1 MTDNPIP
8 NETGSSAFARV
19 RFNNSY
25 ARLPGHFYARLNP
38 VPVKQPSL
46 VRFNHELADELGL
59 DAETLQG
66 DGSMA
71 VFAGNRIPNHHAE
84 PLAQAYAGHQ
94 FGHFVPQLG
103 DGRAIL
109 LGEVMDR
116 NGKRRDI
123 QLKGSGRTPFSRG
136 GDGRAALGPVIREYI
151 VSEAMHA
158 LEVPTTRSL
167 AAVTTGEPVFRET
180 PLPGAILTRVAA
192 SHVRVGTF
200 EYFAARHDTE
210 AVRLLADYVIKRHYP
225 DAKDA
230 ANPYLALLEM
240 VGEAQ
245 TLLVAKWLHMG
256 FIHGVMNTD
265 NMTVS
270 GETIDYGPCAF
281 MDAYDPATVFSSIDQ
296 FGRYAYGNQGNIAQW
311 NLLSFAETLLPL
323 LGSDTQAAIASAKEM
338 VQSFQGTFERHWLD
352 GMRRKLGL
360 EKQQQDDLSLIQ
372 NLLAL
377 MHKGTADYTL
387 TFRYLG
393 ELVDKNAH
401 EANWRALFASASES
415 ELDGWLADWR
425 KRLQQE
431 NLSVD
436 QITEGMRRVNPA
448 FIPRNHRVEK
458 ALAAAVEGG
467 DFTEMDRLIT
477 LLSKPYQDQP
487 EFTDYMNPPE
497 PQERVYQTF
506 CGT

>member
-1 MTDNPIP
+1 
-8 NETGSSAFARV
+8 
-19 RFNNSY
+19 
-25 ARLPGHFYARLNP
+25 LPGHFYARLNP
-38 VPVKQPSL
+38 VPVKRPTL
-46 VRFNHELADELGL
+46 VRFNHQLADELGL
-59 DAETLQG
+59 NAETLQSEEG
-66 DGSMA
+66 VA
-71 VFAGNRIPNHHAE
+71 VFAGNKIPNHHAE

-94 FGHFVPQLG
+94 FGQFVPQLG

-158 LEVPTTRSL
+158 LGVPTTRSL
-167 AAVTTGEPVFRET
+167 AAVTTGEPVYRET

-225 DAKDA
+225 DAQDA
-230 ANPYLALLEM
+230 ANPYLALLQR
-240 VGEAQ
+240 VGDGQAA
-245 TLLVAKWLHMG
+245 LVAKWMHVG

-265 NMTVS
+265 NTAIS

-281 MDAYDPATVFSSIDQ
+281 MDAYDPATVFSSIDRW
-296 FGRYAYGNQGNIAQW
+296 GRYAFGNQGQIAQW

-323 LGSDTQAAIASAKEM
+323 LGSDTQAAIANAKE
-338 VQSFQGTFERHWLD
+338 VVNAFDGIFERHWLD
-352 GMRRKLGL
+352 GMRCKLGL
-360 EKQQQDDLSLIQ
+360 EKQAADDLSLIQ
-372 NLLAL
+372 DLLAL

-387 TFRYLG
+387 AFRYLANI
-393 ELVDKNAH
+393 VDEDAD
-401 EANWRALFASASES
+401 ETQWRGLFASASER
-415 ELDGWLADWR
+415 ELGSWIVRWR
-425 KRLQQE
+425 QRLQEE
-431 NLSVD
+431 NRSSD
-436 QITEGMRRVNPA
+436 HTAKAINNVNPA

-458 ALAAAVEGG
+458 AIQRAVEGG

-477 LLSKPYQDQP
+477 LFSKPYQDRP
-487 EFTDYMNPPE
+487 EYVEYMKPPKPE
-497 PQERVYQTF
+497 ERVYQTF

>member
-1 MTDNPIP
+1 
-8 NETGSSAFARV
+8 
-19 RFNNSY
+19 
-25 ARLPGHFYARLNP
+25 
-38 VPVKQPSL
+38 
-46 VRFNHELADELGL
+46 
-59 DAETLQG
+59 
-66 DGSMA
+66 
-71 VFAGNRIPNHHAE
+71 
-84 PLAQAYAGHQ
+84 
-94 FGHFVPQLG
+94 
-103 DGRAIL
+103 
-109 LGEVMDR
+109 
-116 NGKRRDI
+116 
-123 QLKGSGRTPFSRG
+123 
-136 GDGRAALGPVIREYI
+136 
-151 VSEAMHA
+151 
-158 LEVPTTRSL
+158 
-167 AAVTTGEPVFRET
+167 
-180 PLPGAILTRVAA
+180 
-192 SHVRVGTF
+192 
-200 EYFAARHDTE
+200 
-210 AVRLLADYVIKRHYP
+210 
-225 DAKDA
+225 
-230 ANPYLALLEM
+230 
-240 VGEAQ
+240 
-245 TLLVAKWLHMG
+245 
-256 FIHGVMNTD
+256 
-265 NMTVS
+265 
-270 GETIDYGPCAF
+270 